1 LRMRTLATVLLF
13 ATIIYVAATAPAF
26 AWNLHVPEGAKILYY
41 AGGRSAEIALPVNF
55 PLNVRPWYAE
65 KMIIWAKY
73 IEGGNSQKGVDIEI
87 ELYLR
92 GMKAW
97 APWAHL
103 YSDSTGLDWVKAMNK
118 NLPPEDP
125 ENLKVIPNDVYVD
138 RHGNSI
144 TISLKTAQTLKAGVP
159 KIVYFTIPPF
169 SLELEKVGGSFHRED
184 ISDFPYSGWTVYID
198 EMGFKANGAFTCTEW
213 GYNNAP
219 LFDCDVVMHGIR
231 TYVPP

>member
-1 LRMRTLATVLLF
+1 MSRKTLAIVLLF
-13 ATIIYVAATAPAF
+13 AATIAIAAVAPAF

-41 AGGRSAEIALPVNF
+41 AGGRSAEIALPANF
-55 PLNVRPWYAE
+55 PLNVKPWYAE
-65 KMIIWAKY
+65 RMIIWAKY

-87 ELYLR
+87 ILYLR
-92 GMKAW
+92 GMSSW

-103 YSDSTGLDWVKAMNK
+103 YSDPAGLDWVKEMNK

-125 ENLKVIPNDVYVD
+125 ENLKVIPNDVDVD

-144 TISLKTAQTLKAGVP
+144 TISLKTAQTLKAGFP
-159 KIVYFTIPPF
+159 RTVYFTLPPF

-184 ISDFPYSGWTVYID
+184 ISTFRYSGWTLYID
-198 EMGFKANGAFTCTEW
+198 EMGFKANGAFTCTDW
-213 GYNNAP
+213 GYNAAP
-219 LFDCDVVMHGIR
+219 LVDCDVIMHGIR